1 MKRVILI
8 TTCILFW
15 MSNAIS
21 QELAPYIKVGESTK
35 SVNEVAKSVSVAL
48 EKSNFTILG
57 TYSPAN
63 KSELKVIVFTRNDV
77 KRSVVKVADRG
88 ALAAAFKVGIVRNEG
103 KTTVSYTNPEYIF
116 RAYLKDNYISF
127 KSVFNSFSADIKKSL
142 SVIGTEF
149 KPFGGS
155 VKTEK
160 LKKYHY
166 KVMMPYF
173 SDPVTLNEYDS
184 FEEGLKTIESN
195 ISKNQGNITLVYKLV
210 YPNDKVAVFGIGL
223 NDEEE
228 GEPNFLPKI
237 GEAHAAAMPYEMI
250 LQGNELTMLHGKY
263 RIALHWPDLTMGTFM
278 KIMSTP
284 GDIKDALKSL
294 GEIH

>member
-1 MKRVILI
+1 M
-8 TTCILFW
+8 FW